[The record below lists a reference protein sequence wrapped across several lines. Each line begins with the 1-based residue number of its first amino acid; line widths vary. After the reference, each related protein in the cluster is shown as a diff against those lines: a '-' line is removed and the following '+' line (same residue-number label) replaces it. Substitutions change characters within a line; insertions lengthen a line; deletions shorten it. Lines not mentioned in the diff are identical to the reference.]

1 MNRIAF
7 KRLTII
13 AFAMSLFS
21 SCVVYHPHNTDIP
34 LLREQGDLHLDGSLS
49 MSAPLLAAPAI
60 NATVSYAPVNM
71 LGLQAAASFTEVGT
85 YHVQTA
91 AGAFFPHGLS
101 VLECYVGYA
110 YGAFKHDTVN
120 NLLNE
125 TYRTE
130 GHYNLIFSQINFG
143 WTGLDDDC
151 IDVGMGLKFGLLTP
165 TFDKYQLA
173 DDGTETPVIR
183 HDTPSFLI
191 QPQLMFRFGW
201 PKFKFSFN
209 VAYAALSDWPTEDNY
224 FNYDRFSAG
233 FGVHY
238 KF

>member
-60 NATVSYAPVNM
+60 NATVSYAPINM

-110 YGAFKHDTVN
+110 YGAFKHDTVS

-151 IDVGMGLKFGLLTP
+151 TDVGMGLKFGLLTP

>member
-110 YGAFKHDTVN
+110 YGAFKHDTVS

-183 HDTPSFLI
+183 YDTPSFLI